1 MTIFGLSLWRF
12 VAAVIVAE
20 LIPVLLLVLAMVPVG
35 LAIGGRP
42 SQETASA
49 WGAWIGPIGGA
60 LSTGIIAWMCARG
73 STQPIALG
81 AALGLA
87 VAVFDLAWTLAATQ
101 GTPFRLLF
109 AISALSRLAAGVAG
123 GFVASRSSISGG

>member
-12 VAAVIVAE
+12 VVAVIVAE

-35 LAIGGRP
+35 LAIGG
-42 SQETASA
+42 
-49 WGAWIGPIGGA
+49 A
-60 LSTGIIAWMCARG
+60 LSTGIVAWFCARG
-73 STQPIALG
+73 NSQAIALG
-81 AALGLA
+81 AVLGLA

-109 AISALSRLAAGVAG
+109 AVSALSRLAAGVAG
-123 GFVASRSSISGG
+123 GVVASRSSISGG